1 MRKLSLCGDD
11 KKFLMDSLFQG
22 EFVETVAFKNV
33 VKNWLKNRCRSEARS
48 GQFTHCGR
56 IVKLGSDL
64 RNDAIFRPLALQF
77 SP

>member
-11 KKFLMDSLFQG
+11 KKFLMDSRFQG

-33 VKNWLKNRCRSEARS
+33 VKNRRCTEARS

-64 RNDAIFRPLALQF
+64 RNDAIVRPLALQF